1 MCSNFLRPRTIFP
14 AKFWTTYIFL
24 MFDFEVLP
32 QTVEHLIQSLV
43 NTKALITRSNVFE
56 SNKFDSVN
64 LNKFVNTLEN

>member
-1 MCSNFLRPRTIFP
+1 
-14 AKFWTTYIFL
+14 

-32 QTVEHLIQSLV
+32 QTVGHLIQSLV

-64 LNKFVNTLEN
+64 LNKFVNTARELALIRVWYS